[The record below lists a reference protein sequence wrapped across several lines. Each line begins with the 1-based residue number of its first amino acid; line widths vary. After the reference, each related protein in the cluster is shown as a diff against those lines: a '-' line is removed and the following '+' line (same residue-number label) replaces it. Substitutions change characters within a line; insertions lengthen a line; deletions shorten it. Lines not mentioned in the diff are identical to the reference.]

1 MRDSKWIWLDMDGTF
16 VDFYGV
22 QGWLEYLMKNDTT
35 PYEIAE
41 PIYNVLDLLEVL
53 VELKT
58 KGYNI
63 GIVSWS
69 SKARDIDFDR
79 LVEEAKRKWLFNRCF
94 DLVIDKF
101 IVTQY
106 GVCKADTCRK
116 YGNGV
121 LVDDEEQNRKAWD
134 LGATIDANKN
144 IIKEL
149 WKLVKQGLTKQPLLV
164 TINTYQKKVRT
175 KKLSNSNSGSNGV
188 RGGGIGFCGL
198 LTIVFIVLKLLG
210 KISWSWVWVLS
221 PLWISWIV
229 ILVVFLI
236 VVIVMAIINR

>member
-53 VELKT
+53 VELKA

-69 SKARDIDFDR
+69 SKAKDVDFDR

-149 WKLVKQGLTKQPLLV
+149 WKLVKQGLTKQPP
-164 TINTYQKKVRT
+164 IDYNKYIPKESEDKK
-175 KKLSNSNSGSNGV
+175 
-188 RGGGIGFCGL
+188 IE
-198 LTIVFIVLKLLG
+198 
-210 KISWSWVWVLS
+210 
-221 PLWISWIV
+221 
-229 ILVVFLI
+229 
-236 VVIVMAIINR
+236 

>member
-53 VELKT
+53 VELKA

-69 SKARDIDFDR
+69 SKARDVDFDR
-79 LVEEAKRKWLFNRCF
+79 LVEEAKKKWLFNRCF

-149 WKLVKQGLTKQPLLV
+149 WKLVKQGLTKQPLWI

-175 KKLSNSNSGSNGV
+175 KKN
-188 RGGGIGFCGL
+188 
-198 LTIVFIVLKLLG
+198 
-210 KISWSWVWVLS
+210 
-221 PLWISWIV
+221 
-229 ILVVFLI
+229 
-236 VVIVMAIINR
+236 